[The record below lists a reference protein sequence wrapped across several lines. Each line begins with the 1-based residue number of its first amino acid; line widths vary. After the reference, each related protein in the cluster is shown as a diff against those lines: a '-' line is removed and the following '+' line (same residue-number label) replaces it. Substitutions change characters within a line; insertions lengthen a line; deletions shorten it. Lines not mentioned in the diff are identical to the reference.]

1 MFNFPL
7 LRQVIETTGK
17 KKKRQEYVK
26 NQQLSS
32 SPGDLQDEEVWLLN
46 FQEVDSRPFCVSG
59 SSFVVSMGSFLDVSN
74 WLNPAKL
81 TLYYQTNSSTQWLQD
96 FCGQRAT
103 EPCEQLCDEETG
115 ESAYASQHMNIEHAD
130 WSRPDDCVL

>member
-1 MFNFPL
+1 ME
-7 LRQVIETTGK
+7 RI
-17 KKKRQEYVK
+17 
-26 NQQLSS
+26 SS
-32 SPGDLQDEEVWLLN
+32 HHDNLQDEEFWLLN
-46 FQEVDSRPFCVSG
+46 FQEVDFRPLCVFCVSG

-115 ESAYASQHMNIEHAD
+115 ES
-130 WSRPDDCVL
+130 L